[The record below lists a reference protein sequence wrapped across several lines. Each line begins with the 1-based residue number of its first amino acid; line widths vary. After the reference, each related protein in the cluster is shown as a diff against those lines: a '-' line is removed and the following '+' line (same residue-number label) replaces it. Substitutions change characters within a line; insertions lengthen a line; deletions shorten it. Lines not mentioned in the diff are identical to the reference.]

1 MLKKFM
7 MKLLLLSIIIIH
19 LADFT
24 YKGKKEVRTNNITF
38 TPFGVVATINAEQGR
53 SLFIP
58 WHRVNLIEI
67 SEKQQ
72 DT

>member
-1 MLKKFM
+1 M
-7 MKLLLLSIIIIH
+7 MKLLLVSIIIIH

-24 YKGKKEVRTNNITF
+24 YKGKKEIRAEEMTL
-38 TPFGVVATINAEQGR
+38 TPLGVMAIINTEQGR

-58 WHRVNLIEI
+58 WHKIGIIEVC
-67 SEKQQ
+67 EKQQ